1 MISIDKVD
9 ELLLPIK
16 RINRR
21 TSHVENNVEIEKS
34 KITLIGL
41 NSIKIKKRI
50 SIINCLSKYET

>member
-34 KITLIGL
+34 KITLIG
-41 NSIKIKKRI
+41 SFD
-50 SIINCLSKYET
+50 